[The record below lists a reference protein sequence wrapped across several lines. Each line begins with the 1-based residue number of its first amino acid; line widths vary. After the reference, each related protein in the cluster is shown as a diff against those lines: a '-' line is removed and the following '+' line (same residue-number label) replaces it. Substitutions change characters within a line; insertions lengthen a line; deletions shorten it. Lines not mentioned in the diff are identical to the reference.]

1 LGERFAT
8 SRSLQ
13 RQLAITHNLRVSVE
27 TVRRGLA
34 EHDLHPSQPAMGPL
48 LTPAHRQAR
57 VEFATNH
64 LHWNNDDWGRILFT
78 DESRFFLDN
87 NERRVRV
94 FRDRNER
101 YA

>member
-1 LGERFAT
+1 
-8 SRSLQ
+8 
-13 RQLAITHNLRVSVE
+13 
-27 TVRRGLA
+27 
-34 EHDLHPSQPAMGPL
+34 